1 MKIILN
7 NIRKV
12 TESIEYKTQLIG
24 RNQRLNSG
32 VNSTR
37 LTGMIIGFILTLL
50 IIGLPILYY
59 KGGF

>member
-1 MKIILN
+1 MKTIIN
-7 NIRKV
+7 NIKEV

-32 VNSTR
+32 VHDTR
-37 LTGMIIGFILTLL
+37 IRGMLIGFMLTVLL
-50 IIGLPILYY
+50 VGLPILYY

>member
-1 MKIILN
+1 MKTIMN
-7 NIRKV
+7 NIKKV

-32 VNSTR
+32 INNTR
-37 LTGMIIGFILTLL
+37 ITGILIGFILTLI